1 MRRLW
6 EVAKVVTT
14 PFWKN
19 GRMTLTLPKWGLGS
33 PFRLSNLQSSISRVK
48 TPHIEAFFT
57 LLESFR
63 WELQVCLRLHP
74 NWRSKKRVMRPQKS
88 QESELLEFWD
98 SHLGV
103 LGQTP
108 FGCGPRGELW
118 SILYGG
124 RWWLPPSP
132 GCGES
137 CESKLAV
144 ACPNTKGTLESEL
157 TNLWLGECKFEW
169 VFEKL
174 VTPPTPIP
182 KLQHAPLPLLV
193 LKIKSVPRTP
203 NNFAV

>member
-6 EVAKVVTT
+6 EVAKVITT

-103 LGQTP
+103 LGQNAIWMWPPWRVVEYTIWGKVVASP
-108 FGCGPRGELW
+108 KSGLWWILWVQVGRGL
-118 SILYGG
+118 S
-124 RWWLPPSP
+124 
-132 GCGES
+132 
-137 CESKLAV
+137 
-144 ACPNTKGTLESEL
+144 
-157 TNLWLGECKFEW
+157 
-169 VFEKL
+169 
-174 VTPPTPIP
+174 
-182 KLQHAPLPLLV
+182 
-193 LKIKSVPRTP
+193 
-203 NNFAV
+203 